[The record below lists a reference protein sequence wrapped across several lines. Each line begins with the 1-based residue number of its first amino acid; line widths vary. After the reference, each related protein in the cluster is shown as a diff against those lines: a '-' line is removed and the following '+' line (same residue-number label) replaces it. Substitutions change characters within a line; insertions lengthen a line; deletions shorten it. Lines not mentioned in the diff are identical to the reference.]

1 MPINSVILANT
12 FNEFRTTVNEII
24 TTVNAVSG
32 GSGVINA
39 NSLIGGTV
47 TANNLTSGRVTLATT
62 AGQLTD
68 DSALTYD
75 TSTDILTLAGTTDA
89 SSPTTG
95 TLKVAGGV
103 GIAKKLYVGT
113 DLNVVGNSV
122 FNGNVSFLGSNT
134 LISTTVVNIEDNI
147 LQLSHLN
154 PSDLVDI
161 GFIGGY
167 NNGANVHTGFFRDAT
182 DDTWKLFKNYSAEP
196 STTINVAANGFEF
209 ANLRLNN
216 LEANNITANTFSGS
230 GASLTSL
237 NATQLTSGTVPD
249 GRFPATLPASSGAN
263 LTALNATQ
271 LTSGTVPD
279 ARFPATLP
287 AASGANLTA
296 LNASNLSTGTVAT
309 ARLATSGTASSST
322 FLRGD
327 STWASAAVS
336 ITDNTATNST
346 FFPVF
351 TSVTSG
357 SIVGA
362 NTSSTKLTFNPSSGL
377 LTSTDYNSSSDVT
390 LKENFTQIVNPLD
403 IISQLEGFGF
413 SWKDTKEKSYGLSAQ
428 QVETVLPEIVRVRPD
443 GTKGINYLNLIAFL
457 VEGIKDLKE
466 EVRQLKS
473 YK

>member
-1 MPINSVILANT
+1 MTITTVALSNT
-12 FNEFRTTVNEII
+12 FNEFRTSVNDVI
-24 TTVNAVSG
+24 TTLNAGFGAS
-32 GSGVINA
+32 A
-39 NSLIGGTV
+39 GTG
-47 TANNLTSGRVTLATT
+47 TGLTSGRVVLGGTLGAF
-62 AGQLTD
+62 TD
-68 DSALTYD
+68 DASLTYD

-89 SSPTTG
+89 SSSTTG
-95 TLKVAGGV
+95 TLKVAGGIGV
-103 GIAKKLYVGT
+103 AKKLYVGT
-113 DLNVVGNSV
+113 DLVVTGNTTLSTNLSV
-122 FNGNVSFLGSNT
+122 TGNATITGDLTINGTTTTVNSTTLTVDDKNIELGSVT
-134 LISTTVVNIEDNI
+134 S
-147 LQLSHLN
+147 
-154 PSDLVDI
+154 P
-161 GFIGGY
+161 
-167 NNGANVHTGFFRDAT
+167 T
-182 DDTWKLFKNYSAEP
+182 D
-196 STTINVAANGFEF
+196 
-209 ANLRLNN
+209 
-216 LEANNITANTFSGS
+216 ITANGGGITLKGTTDKTIIYDNTNDNLTSSENWNIATGKSFKINNASVLNATTLGS
-230 GASLTSL
+230 AVVSSSLTS
-237 NATQLTSGTVPD
+237 TGTITSGTWSGSFGAV
-249 GRFPATLPASSGAN
+249 SGAN
-263 LTALNATQ
+263 LTT
-271 LTSGTVPD
+271 
-279 ARFPATLP
+279 
-287 AASGANLTA
+287 
-296 LNASNLSTGTVAT
+296 LNASNLSSGTVAT
-309 ARLATSGTASSST
+309 ARLATGTADATT

-346 FFPVF
+346 FYPVF
-351 TSVTSG
+351 TSATSG

>member
-1 MPINSVILANT
+1 MTITTVALSNT
-12 FNEFRTTVNEII
+12 FNEFRTSVNDVI
-24 TTVNAVSG
+24 TTLNAGFGAS
-32 GSGVINA
+32 A
-39 NSLIGGTV
+39 GTG
-47 TANNLTSGRVTLATT
+47 TGLTSGRVVLGGTL
-62 AGQLTD
+62 GSFTD
-68 DSALTYD
+68 DSTLTYD
-75 TSTDILTLAGTTDA
+75 VATDILTLAGTTDA
-89 SSPTTG
+89 SSSITG
-95 TLKVAGGV
+95 TLKVAGGVGVAKKLYVGTDLAVTANTTLSGTTDSSSSTTGAVIITGGV

-113 DLNVVGNSV
+113 DLAVTGNTTITGNLTV
-122 FNGNVSFLGSNT
+122 NG
-134 LISTTVVNIEDNI
+134 TTTTIN
-147 LQLSHLN
+147 
-154 PSDLVDI
+154 
-161 GFIGGY
+161 
-167 NNGANVHTGFFRDAT
+167 
-182 DDTWKLFKNYSAEP
+182 
-196 STTINVAANGFEF
+196 STTITVDDINIELGSTASPTDVTAVGGGITLKGATDKTISWSAANGWTSSEIF
-209 ANLRLNN
+209 
-216 LEANNITANTFSGS
+216 NIATGKTYKINGTDVLSATTLGS
-230 GASLTSL
+230 GVTGSSLTS
-237 NATQLTSGTVPD
+237 TGTITSGTWSGSFGAV
-249 GRFPATLPASSGAN
+249 SGAN
-263 LTALNATQ
+263 LTT
-271 LTSGTVPD
+271 
-279 ARFPATLP
+279 
-287 AASGANLTA
+287 

-309 ARLATSGTASSST
+309 ARLATSGTADATT

-346 FFPVF
+346 FYPVF
-351 TSVTSG
+351 TSVTTG

>member
-1 MPINSVILANT
+1 MAINSVILANT
-12 FNEFRTTVNEII
+12 FNEFRTTVNEVI

-47 TANNLTSGRVTLATT
+47 TANNLTSGRVTLSGT
-62 AGQLTD
+62 AGQLVD
-68 DSALTYD
+68 DSALTYN

-89 SSPTTG
+89 SSTTTG
-95 TLKVAGGV
+95 TLIIAGGV
-103 GIAKKLYVGT
+103 GVAKKLYVGT
-113 DLNVVGNSV
+113 DLAVSGNATV
-122 FNGNVSFLGSNT
+122 TGDLTINGTTTTVNSTTLTVDDKNIELGSV
-134 LISTTVVNIEDNI
+134 TT
-147 LQLSHLN
+147 
-154 PSDLVDI
+154 P
-161 GFIGGY
+161 
-167 NNGANVHTGFFRDAT
+167 T
-182 DDTWKLFKNYSAEP
+182 
-196 STTINVAANGFEF
+196 
-209 ANLRLNN
+209 
-216 LEANNITANTFSGS
+216 NITANGGGITLKGATDKTIIYDNTNDNWTSSENWNIDTGKSFKINNVSVLNATTLGS
-230 GASLTSL
+230 SVVTSSLTS
-237 NATQLTSGTVPD
+237 TGTITSGTWSGSFGAV
-249 GRFPATLPASSGAN
+249 SGAN
-263 LTALNATQ
+263 LTT
-271 LTSGTVPD
+271 
-279 ARFPATLP
+279 
-287 AASGANLTA
+287 
-296 LNASNLSTGTVAT
+296 LNASNLSTGTVAV
-309 ARLATSGTASSST
+309 ARLATSGTPSSST

-327 STWASAAVS
+327 SVWASAAVS
-336 ITDNTATNST
+336 IIDDTATNST

-351 TSVTSG
+351 TSVTTG

>member
-1 MPINSVILANT
+1 MTITTVALSNT
-12 FNEFRTTVNEII
+12 FNEFRTSVNDVI
-24 TTVNAVSG
+24 TTLNAGFGAS
-32 GSGVINA
+32 A
-39 NSLIGGTV
+39 GTG
-47 TANNLTSGRVTLATT
+47 TGLTSGRVVLGGTSGAF
-62 AGQLTD
+62 TD
-68 DSALTYD
+68 DASLTYD

-89 SSPTTG
+89 SSTTTG

-113 DLNVVGNSV
+113 DLTVVGNSV

-167 NNGANVHTGFFRDAT
+167 NNGANVHSGLFRDAT
-182 DDTWKLFKNYSAEP
+182 DDTWKLFRNYNAEP
-196 STTINVAANGFEF
+196 STTIDVSANGFAW
-209 ANLRLNN
+209 ANLAIGALS
-216 LEANNITANTFSGS
+216 TANSITVATGQTYKVNNVDVLSATTLGSSVVTSSLTSTGTITSGTWSGS
-230 GASLTSL
+230 FGAVSGANLTSL
-237 NATQLTSGTVPD
+237 NANNI
-249 GRFPATLPASSGAN
+249 A
-263 LTALNATQ
+263 
-271 LTSGTVPD
+271 
-279 ARFPATLP
+279 
-287 AASGANLTA
+287 
-296 LNASNLSTGTVAT
+296 TGTVAP
-309 ARLATSGTASSST
+309 ARLASGTADATT

-336 ITDNTATNST
+336 ITNNTTTDAT
-346 FFPVF
+346 FYPVF
-351 TSVTSG
+351 TSVTTG

-403 IISQLEGFGF
+403 IISQLDGFGF

>member
-1 MPINSVILANT
+1 MAINSVILANT

-47 TANNLTSGRVTLATT
+47 TANNLTSGRVTLATS

-89 SSPTTG
+89 SSSTTG
-95 TLKVAGGV
+95 TLKVAGGLGV
-103 GIAKKLYVGT
+103 AKKLFVGT
-113 DLNVVGNSV
+113 DLVVSGNTTITGDLTV
-122 FNGNVSFLGSNT
+122 NG
-134 LISTTVVNIEDNI
+134 TT
-147 LQLSHLN
+147 
-154 PSDLVDI
+154 
-161 GFIGGY
+161 
-167 NNGANVHTGFFRDAT
+167 
-182 DDTWKLFKNYSAEP
+182 
-196 STTINVAANGFEF
+196 TTINSTTLTVDDKNIELGSVATPTD
-209 ANLRLNN
+209 
-216 LEANNITANTFSGS
+216 ITANGGGITLKGTTDKTIIYDNTNDNLTSSENWNIATGKSFKINNALVLNATTLGNAVVSS
-230 GASLTSL
+230 SLTS
-237 NATQLTSGTVPD
+237 TGTITSGTWAGSFGAV
-249 GRFPATLPASSGAN
+249 SGAN
-263 LTALNATQ
+263 LTSL
-271 LTSGTVPD
+271 D
-279 ARFPATLP
+279 A
-287 AASGANLTA
+287 N
-296 LNASNLSTGTVAT
+296 NISTGLVAP
-309 ARLATSGTASSST
+309 ARLATSGTPSSST

-327 STWASAAVS
+327 SVWASAAVS
-336 ITDNTATNST
+336 IIDNTATNAT

-351 TSVTSG
+351 TSVTTG

-390 LKENFTQIVNPLD
+390 LKENFTEIVNPLD

-413 SWKDTKEKSYGLSAQ
+413 NWKDTKEKSYGLSAQ

>member
-89 SSPTTG
+89 SSSTTG

-113 DLNVVGNSV
+113 DLNVNGNSV
-122 FNGNVSFLGSNT
+122 FTGNVSFLGSNT

-154 PSDLVDI
+154 PSDLIDI

-167 NNGANVHTGFFRDAT
+167 NNGANVHSGFFRDAT
-182 DDTWKLFKNYSAEP
+182 DDTWKLFKNYSVEP
-196 STTINVAANGFEF
+196 TTTINPAANGFQF
-209 ANLRLNN
+209 ADLRLNN

-230 GASLTSL
+230 GASITSL
-237 NATQLTSGTVPD
+237 NANNI
-249 GRFPATLPASSGAN
+249 A
-263 LTALNATQ
+263 
-271 LTSGTVPD
+271 
-279 ARFPATLP
+279 
-287 AASGANLTA
+287 
-296 LNASNLSTGTVAT
+296 TGTVAA
-309 ARLATSGTASSST
+309 ARLATSGTPSSST

-336 ITDNTATNST
+336 ITDNTTTDLT

-351 TSVTSG
+351 TSVTTG

-362 NTSSTKLTFNPSSGL
+362 NTSSTKLTFNPNSGL

-390 LKENFTQIVNPLD
+390 LKENFTEIVNPLD

>member
-89 SSPTTG
+89 SSSTTG

-113 DLNVVGNSV
+113 DLNVNGNSV
-122 FNGNVSFLGSNT
+122 FTGNVSFLGSNT

-167 NNGANVHTGFFRDAT
+167 NNGANVHSGFFRDAT
-182 DDTWKLFKNYSAEP
+182 DDTWKLFRNYAAEP
-196 STTINVAANGFEF
+196 STTIDVSANGFAW
-209 ANLRLNN
+209 ANLAIGQLTAANSINIGSGQTYKVNN
-216 LEANNITANTFSGS
+216 VDVLSATTLGSSVVTSSLTSTGTITSGTWSGS
-230 GASLTSL
+230 FGAVSGANLTSL
-237 NATQLTSGTVPD
+237 NANNI
-249 GRFPATLPASSGAN
+249 A
-263 LTALNATQ
+263 
-271 LTSGTVPD
+271 
-279 ARFPATLP
+279 
-287 AASGANLTA
+287 
-296 LNASNLSTGTVAT
+296 TGTVAP
-309 ARLATSGTASSST
+309 ARLASGTADATT

-336 ITDNTATNST
+336 ITNNTTTDAT
-346 FFPVF
+346 FYPVF
-351 TSVTSG
+351 TSVTTG

>member
-1 MPINSVILANT
+1 MTITTVALSNT
-12 FNEFRTTVNEII
+12 FNEFRTSVNDVI
-24 TTVNAVSG
+24 TTLNAGFGAS
-32 GSGVINA
+32 A
-39 NSLIGGTV
+39 GTG
-47 TANNLTSGRVTLATT
+47 TGLTSGRVVLGGTLGAF
-62 AGQLTD
+62 TD
-68 DSALTYD
+68 DASLTYD

-89 SSPTTG
+89 SSTTTG

-113 DLNVVGNSV
+113 DLNVTGNSV
-122 FNGNVSFLGSNT
+122 FTGNVSFLGSNT

-167 NNGANVHTGFFRDAT
+167 NNGANVHSGLFRDAT
-182 DDTWKLFKNYSAEP
+182 DDTWKLFRNYTAEP
-196 STTINVAANGFEF
+196 STTIDVSANGFAW
-209 ANLRLNN
+209 ANLAIGALS
-216 LEANNITANTFSGS
+216 TANSITVATGQTYKVNNVDVLSATALGS
-230 GASLTSL
+230 SVVASSLTS
-237 NATQLTSGTVPD
+237 TGTITSGTWSGSFGAV
-249 GRFPATLPASSGAN
+249 SGAN
-263 LTALNATQ
+263 LTT
-271 LTSGTVPD
+271 
-279 ARFPATLP
+279 
-287 AASGANLTA
+287 
-296 LNASNLSTGTVAT
+296 LNASNLSSGTVAT
-309 ARLATSGTASSST
+309 ARLATGTADATT

-346 FFPVF
+346 FYPVF
-351 TSVTSG
+351 TSATSG

>member
-1 MPINSVILANT
+1 MTITTVALSNT
-12 FNEFRTTVNEII
+12 FNEFRTSVNDVI
-24 TTVNAVSG
+24 TTLNAGFGAS
-32 GSGVINA
+32 A
-39 NSLIGGTV
+39 GTG
-47 TANNLTSGRVTLATT
+47 TGLTSGRVVLGGTLGAF
-62 AGQLTD
+62 TD
-68 DSALTYD
+68 DASLTYD

-89 SSPTTG
+89 SSSTTG

-103 GIAKKLYVGT
+103 GVAKKLYVGT
-113 DLNVVGNSV
+113 DLVVTGNTTLSTNLSV
-122 FNGNVSFLGSNT
+122 TGNATITGDLTINGTTTTVNSTTLTVDDINIELGSTASPTDVTAAGGGIT
-134 LISTTVVNIEDNI
+134 LKGTTDKTISWSSIGWTSSEDFNLVTGKVFEINGTSVLSATT
-147 LQLSHLN
+147 L
-154 PSDLVDI
+154 
-161 GFIGGY
+161 
-167 NNGANVHTGFFRDAT
+167 
-182 DDTWKLFKNYSAEP
+182 
-196 STTINVAANGFEF
+196 
-209 ANLRLNN
+209 
-216 LEANNITANTFSGS
+216 GS
-230 GASLTSL
+230 GVTGSSLTS
-237 NATQLTSGTVPD
+237 TGTITSGTWSGSFGAV
-249 GRFPATLPASSGAN
+249 SGAN
-263 LTALNATQ
+263 LTT
-271 LTSGTVPD
+271 
-279 ARFPATLP
+279 
-287 AASGANLTA
+287 
-296 LNASNLSTGTVAT
+296 LNASNLSSGTVAT
-309 ARLATSGTASSST
+309 ARLATGTADATT

-346 FFPVF
+346 FYPVF
-351 TSVTSG
+351 TSATSG

-403 IISQLEGFGF
+403 IISQLDGFGF

>member
-1 MPINSVILANT
+1 MTITTVALSNT
-12 FNEFRTTVNEII
+12 FNEFRTSVNDVI
-24 TTVNAVSG
+24 TTLNAGFGAS
-32 GSGVINA
+32 A
-39 NSLIGGTV
+39 GTG
-47 TANNLTSGRVTLATT
+47 TGLTSGRVVLGGTLGAF
-62 AGQLTD
+62 TD
-68 DSALTYD
+68 DASLTYD

-89 SSPTTG
+89 SSSTTG

-103 GIAKKLYVGT
+103 GVAKKLYVGT
-113 DLNVVGNSV
+113 DLVVTGNTTLSTNLSV
-122 FNGNVSFLGSNT
+122 TGNATITGNLTINGTTTTVNSTTLTVDDINIELGSTASPTDVTAVGGGIT
-134 LISTTVVNIEDNI
+134 LK
-147 LQLSHLN
+147 
-154 PSDLVDI
+154 
-161 GFIGGY
+161 G
-167 NNGANVHTGFFRDAT
+167 AT
-182 DDTWKLFKNYSAEP
+182 DK
-196 STTINVAANGFEF
+196 TISWSAANGWTSSEIF
-209 ANLRLNN
+209 
-216 LEANNITANTFSGS
+216 NIATGKTYKINGTDVLSATTLGSGVTGSSLTSTGTITSGTWSGS
-230 GASLTSL
+230 FGAVSGANLTSL
-237 NATQLTSGTVPD
+237 NANNI
-249 GRFPATLPASSGAN
+249 A
-263 LTALNATQ
+263 
-271 LTSGTVPD
+271 
-279 ARFPATLP
+279 
-287 AASGANLTA
+287 
-296 LNASNLSTGTVAT
+296 TGTVAP
-309 ARLATSGTASSST
+309 ARLASGTADATT

-346 FFPVF
+346 FYPVF
-351 TSVTSG
+351 TSVTTG

>member
-1 MPINSVILANT
+1 MTITTVALSNT
-12 FNEFRTTVNEII
+12 FNEFRTSVNDVI
-24 TTVNAVSG
+24 TTLNAGFGAS
-32 GSGVINA
+32 A
-39 NSLIGGTV
+39 GTG
-47 TANNLTSGRVTLATT
+47 TGLTSGRVVLGGTL
-62 AGQLTD
+62 GSFTD

-75 TSTDILTLAGTTDA
+75 ATTDILTLAGTTDA
-89 SSPTTG
+89 SSSITG
-95 TLKVAGGV
+95 TLKVAGGVGVAKKLYVGTDLAVTANTTLSGTTDSSSSTTGAVIITGGV

-113 DLNVVGNSV
+113 DLAVTGNTTITGNLTV
-122 FNGNVSFLGSNT
+122 NG
-134 LISTTVVNIEDNI
+134 TTTTIN
-147 LQLSHLN
+147 
-154 PSDLVDI
+154 
-161 GFIGGY
+161 
-167 NNGANVHTGFFRDAT
+167 
-182 DDTWKLFKNYSAEP
+182 
-196 STTINVAANGFEF
+196 STTITVDDINIELGSTASPTDVTAAGGGITLKGTTDKTISWSSIGWTSSEDFNLVTGKAFEINGTSVLS
-209 ANLRLNN
+209 ATTL
-216 LEANNITANTFSGS
+216 GS
-230 GASLTSL
+230 GVTGSSLTS
-237 NATQLTSGTVPD
+237 TGTITSGTWSGSFGAV
-249 GRFPATLPASSGAN
+249 SGAN
-263 LTALNATQ
+263 LTT
-271 LTSGTVPD
+271 
-279 ARFPATLP
+279 
-287 AASGANLTA
+287 
-296 LNASNLSTGTVAT
+296 LNASNLSSGTVAT
-309 ARLATSGTASSST
+309 ARLATGTADATT

-346 FFPVF
+346 FYPVF
-351 TSVTSG
+351 TSVTTG

>member
-1 MPINSVILANT
+1 MTITTVALSNT
-12 FNEFRTTVNEII
+12 FNEFRTSVNDVI
-24 TTVNAVSG
+24 TTLNAGFGASA
-32 GSGVINA
+32 GSGT
-39 NSLIGGTV
+39 G
-47 TANNLTSGRVTLATT
+47 LTSGRVVIATT
-62 AGQLTD
+62 SGAFAD
-68 DSALTYD
+68 DSTFTYD
-75 TSTDILTLAGTTDA
+75 SATDILTLAGTTDA
-89 SSPTTG
+89 SSSTTG

-103 GIAKKLYVGT
+103 GVAKKLYVGT
-113 DLNVVGNSV
+113 DLRVSGTAT
-122 FNGNVSFLGSNT
+122 FEGNVAFLGSNT

-167 NNGANVHTGFFRDAT
+167 NNGANVHSGFFRDAT
-182 DDTWKLFKNYSAEP
+182 DDTWKLFRNYSAEP
-196 STTINVAANGFEF
+196 STTIDVSANGFAW
-209 ANLRLNN
+209 ANLAIGGLTA
-216 LEANNITANTFSGS
+216 ANSINIGTGQTYKINSVDILSATTLGSSVVTSSLTSTGTITSGTWSGS
-230 GASLTSL
+230 FGAVSGANLTSL
-237 NATQLTSGTVPD
+237 NANNI
-249 GRFPATLPASSGAN
+249 A
-263 LTALNATQ
+263 
-271 LTSGTVPD
+271 
-279 ARFPATLP
+279 
-287 AASGANLTA
+287 
-296 LNASNLSTGTVAT
+296 TGTVAP
-309 ARLATSGTASSST
+309 ARLASGTADATT

>member
-89 SSPTTG
+89 SSSTTG

-113 DLNVVGNSV
+113 DLAVTGTAS
-122 FNGNVSFLGSNT
+122 FSGNVFFLGSNT
-134 LISTTVVNIEDNI
+134 EVSTTQLNVNDSL
-147 LQLSHLN
+147 LQLAN
-154 PSDLVDI
+154 NNTADVVDI
-161 GFIGGY
+161 GVFGQY
-167 NNGANVHTGFFRDAT
+167 NSGSGNVHSGIFRDAS
-182 DDTWKLFKNYSAEP
+182 DDTWKLFRKYNVEP
-196 STTINVAANGFEF
+196 GTTIDPAANGFEF

-230 GASLTSL
+230 GASLT
-237 NATQLTSGTVPD
+237 
-249 GRFPATLPASSGAN
+249 
-263 LTALNATQ
+263 ALNATQ
-271 LTSGTVPD
+271 LTTGTVPD

-327 STWASAAVS
+327 QVWASAAVS
-336 ITDNTATNST
+336 IIDDTATNST

>member
-1 MPINSVILANT
+1 MAINSVILANT
-12 FNEFRTTVNEII
+12 FNEFRTTVNEVI

-47 TANNLTSGRVTLATT
+47 TANNLTSGRVTLSGT
-62 AGQLTD
+62 AGQLVD
-68 DSALTYD
+68 DSALTYN

-89 SSPTTG
+89 SSTTTG
-95 TLKVAGGV
+95 TLIIAGGV
-103 GIAKKLYVGT
+103 GVAKKLYVGT
-113 DLNVVGNSV
+113 DLAVSGNATV
-122 FNGNVSFLGSNT
+122 TGDLTINGTTTTVNSTTLTVDDKNIELGSV
-134 LISTTVVNIEDNI
+134 TT
-147 LQLSHLN
+147 
-154 PSDLVDI
+154 P
-161 GFIGGY
+161 
-167 NNGANVHTGFFRDAT
+167 T
-182 DDTWKLFKNYSAEP
+182 
-196 STTINVAANGFEF
+196 
-209 ANLRLNN
+209 
-216 LEANNITANTFSGS
+216 NITANGGGITLKGATDKTIIYDNTNDNWTSSENWNIDTGKSFKINNVSVLNATTLGS
-230 GASLTSL
+230 SVVTSSLTS
-237 NATQLTSGTVPD
+237 TGTITSGTWSGSFGAV
-249 GRFPATLPASSGAN
+249 SGAN
-263 LTALNATQ
+263 LTT
-271 LTSGTVPD
+271 
-279 ARFPATLP
+279 
-287 AASGANLTA
+287 
-296 LNASNLSTGTVAT
+296 LNASNLSTGTVAV
-309 ARLATSGTASSST
+309 ARLATSGTPSSST

-327 STWASAAVS
+327 SVWASAAVS
-336 ITDNTATNST
+336 IIDDTATNST

-351 TSVTSG
+351 TSVTTG

-377 LTSTDYNSSSDVT
+377 LTSTDYNSSSDIT

>member
-89 SSPTTG
+89 SSSTTG

-113 DLNVVGNSV
+113 DLSV
-122 FNGNVSFLGSNT
+122 TGTASFSGNVFFLGTNT
-134 LISTTVVNIEDNI
+134 EISTTQLNVNDSL
-147 LQLSHLN
+147 LQLAN
-154 PSDLVDI
+154 NNTADVVDI
-161 GFIGGY
+161 GVFGQY
-167 NNGANVHTGFFRDAT
+167 NSGSGNVHSGLFRDAS
-182 DDTWKLFKNYSAEP
+182 DDTWKLFRNYNVEP
-196 STTINVAANGFEF
+196 SSTIDPAANGFAW
-209 ANLRLNN
+209 ANLAIGQLTAANSINIGSGQTYKVNN
-216 LEANNITANTFSGS
+216 VDVLSATTLGSSVVTSSLTSTGTITSGTWSGS
-230 GASLTSL
+230 FGAVSGANLTSL
-237 NATQLTSGTVPD
+237 NANNI
-249 GRFPATLPASSGAN
+249 A
-263 LTALNATQ
+263 
-271 LTSGTVPD
+271 
-279 ARFPATLP
+279 
-287 AASGANLTA
+287 
-296 LNASNLSTGTVAT
+296 TGTVAP
-309 ARLATSGTASSST
+309 ARLASGTADATT

-336 ITDNTATNST
+336 ITNNTTTDAT
-346 FFPVF
+346 FYPVF
-351 TSVTSG
+351 TSVTTG

-390 LKENFTQIVNPLD
+390 LKENFTEIVNPLD
-403 IISQLEGFGF
+403 IISQLDGFGF

-428 QVETVLPEIVRVRPD
+428 QVETVLPEIVRIRPD